1 MQETL
6 ILTMTT
12 SVPFPPAMPLF
23 DSAENLNEP
32 NRFINDHIAFITVN
46 IVEDAGELYELA
58 LDWLIEQKDN
68 YNNFKA
74 YRAELN
80 AFLHYCWSV
89 QGMSVSVVNRAYMRQ
104 YIEWCENPPQELV
117 GSYNATQFV
126 FNKGIGECVPNAKW
140 RPFTKRAPKGSGLDI
155 SEVKYKLSDSAISTK
170 LSILSMFFQ
179 YLNAEEYCDANP
191 AAIVLKFGKYK
202 SKSQATAAGEDDDE
216 LKFFSDLQWSY
227 VIETVEEMAKEDPV
241 THERT
246 LFLIKLLYGT
256 YCRISEIGARPGY
269 APIMSQFRRDKKTG
283 NLGFYIPKSKGGK
296 RRTVSV
302 SDELKEALIRYRR
315 FRKLSDI
322 PSPGEDAPLFVRHK
336 AATHGRNVGDLNANL
351 GIRHI
356 RELVQD
362 VIEKAVMRLEADGFN
377 EDACEVKVLT
387 VHSIRHTG
395 ISHDIAQGRPLA
407 HVQADAG
414 HESIEVT
421 SRYLHTTRAE
431 RHESARTK
439 KLNPLD

>member
-1 MQETL
+1 
-6 ILTMTT
+6 MTKT
-12 SVPFPPAMPLF
+12 SSVPLPPAMPLF
-23 DSAENLNEP
+23 EAAENLNEP

-46 IVEDAGELYELA
+46 VVEDAGELYELA
-58 LDWLIEQKDN
+58 LDWLLEQKDH

-80 AFLHYCWSV
+80 AFLHWCWSV
-89 QGMSVSVVNRAYMRQ
+89 QGMPVSMVNRSYMRQ
-104 YIEWCENPPQELV
+104 YIEWCENPPEELV

-126 FNKGIGECVPNAKW
+126 FNKGVGENVPNFKW
-140 RPFTKRAPKGSGLDI
+140 RPFTKRVPKGSNLDI

-202 SKSQATAAGEDDDE
+202 NKSQSAAAGEDDDE

-227 VIETVEEMAKEDPV
+227 AIDAVEAMAEEDPD

-269 APIMSQFRRDKKTG
+269 APVMSQFRRDKKTG
-283 NLGFYIPKSKGGK
+283 NLGFFIPKSKGGK

-302 SDELKEALIRYRR
+302 SDELRDALIRYRR

-322 PSPGEDAPLFVRHK
+322 PVPGENTPLFVRHK
-336 AATHGRNVGDLNANL
+336 AATHGRSVGDVNANL
-351 GIRHI
+351 GIRQI

-362 VIEKAVMRLEADGFN
+362 VIDKAAERLEADGFK
-377 EDACEVKVLT
+377 EDAGEVRVLT

-431 RHESARTK
+431 RHESARAK